1 MHANN
6 FTRVEA
12 THAAEK
18 VFVERVHEIYATHLW
33 SRAKSW
39 YNGANIP
46 GKVVE
51 SLNFTGGLPLYMK
64 LCNECAEKG
73 YEGFTFSKLSG
84 EQQDRKSSSG
94 SGSEG

>member
-1 MHANN
+1 MRTNN

-18 VFVERVHEIYATHLW
+18 AFVDKVHEIYATHLW
-33 SRAKSW
+33 SKAKSW

-51 SLNFTGGLPLYMK
+51 SLNFTGGLPLYMQ
-64 LCNECAEKG
+64 LCNESVEKG
-73 YEGFTFSKLSG
+73 YEGFVFSKL
-84 EQQDRKSSSG
+84 
-94 SGSEG
+94 GSEVEIRVEEL